1 MLQPSKIEVSDL
13 GDRASVIP
21 RQDPPLQLSV
31 GRIPI
36 SQNRSIGKI
45 IPVCEPVLSGNEQ
58 KYVAECVES
67 GWISSA
73 GSFIER
79 FESGF
84 AGKIGTRT
92 AVATTSGTTA
102 LHLALAVLGIGP
114 GDEVILP
121 TFTMI
126 ATIHGVTHLG
136 ATPILVDAHPRT
148 WTMDVSQVESKI
160 TPRTKAV
167 IAVHIYG
174 YPCDMDELK
183 ALGRKHGIYVV
194 EDAAEVHGAR
204 YKGKMCGSLAD
215 IASFSFYANK
225 IITTGEG
232 GMVTT
237 DNEELGALCRV
248 LRDHAFSKERHFWHR
263 YHGYNFRMSNMQA
276 AVGVAQL
283 ERWDELVQARIDHA
297 RRYIENLKDVPGLV
311 MPPESDDRDNV
322 FWMFGLRV
330 KKNEFG
336 IDRDELRRR
345 LASRAVETRT
355 FFIPMH
361 LQPAFFEDFKGERFP
376 ESEALC
382 GEGLYL
388 PSSAKLTN
396 DEIDFVCEC
405 IRECKC

>member
-1 MLQPSKIEVSDL
+1 MLRPSKIKVEDL
-13 GDRASVIP
+13 GERAAVIP
-21 RQDPPLQLSV
+21 AKDPPLQLSI
-31 GRIPI
+31 GRIPV
-36 SQNRSIGKI
+36 SQNLGKI
-45 IPVCEPVLSGNEQ
+45 IPVCEPVLEGNELS
-58 KYVAECVES
+58 YVAQCVES

-73 GSFIER
+73 GSFIDK
-79 FESGF
+79 FETMF
-84 AGKIGTRT
+84 ADKVGVKC

-102 LHLALAVLGIGP
+102 LQLALAAVGVGA

-126 ATIHGVTHLG
+126 ATIHCVRHLG
-136 ATPILVDAHPRT
+136 ATPVLVDADLRT
-148 WTMDVSQVESKI
+148 WNLDAGQLEAKI
-160 TPRTKAV
+160 TAKTKAIV
-167 IAVHIYG
+167 PVHIYG
-174 YPCDMDELK
+174 YPCDMDEIN
-183 ALGRKHGIYVV
+183 AIGRKHNVYVV

-237 DNEELGALCRV
+237 DQQELGALCRT

-276 AVGVAQL
+276 AVGVAQM
-283 ERWDELVQARIDHA
+283 ERWEQLVQTRIDHA
-297 RRYIENLKDVPGLV
+297 RRYIANLRDLPGLV
-311 MPPESDDRDNV
+311 LPPESEDRDNV

-330 KKNEFG
+330 EKEKFG
-336 IDRDELRRR
+336 ADRDELRCR
-345 LASRAVETRT
+345 LAQSAIETRT

-361 LQPAFFEDFKGERFP
+361 LQPVFFERFKDQHYPVAEQ
-376 ESEALC
+376 LC
-382 GEGLYL
+382 AEGLYL

-396 DEIDFVCEC
+396 SEIDFICER
-405 IRECKC
+405 IHQCKC